1 MLTSFIDLSSYLERA
16 VSRLTD
22 PYEVAIVTYA
32 LTLANSPAKESA
44 FNGLHKIKRESGKF
58 EFCQTTLIDEFN
70 DAFIRRRNGVLVTGT
85 GSVQSNSLRESA
97 AVPPAAFAHAPRRR
111 GGRSDVLRP
120 SRLFGS

>member
-1 MLTSFIDLSSYLERA
+1 MRNATRKVALTAHVLIGLHHCSESLEGPLKVLTATAKARSVKYYLFLENALLLRMLTSFIDLSSYLERA

-58 EFCQTTLIDEFN
+58 EF
-70 DAFIRRRNGVLVTGT
+70 
-85 GSVQSNSLRESA
+85 
-97 AVPPAAFAHAPRRR
+97 
-111 GGRSDVLRP
+111 
-120 SRLFGS
+120 